1 MHNEHAR
8 TASSFDYDHM
18 HEYERIHACKCM
30 HTVMH
35 ECMHVHECVNAC
47 TNACPLMDVS
57 EGQSFIVDRP
67 CRSSIVLKAHHFFLA
82 FRYGNKY
89 ISI

>member
-8 TASSFDYDHM
+8 IASPCDYDHM
-18 HEYERIHACKCM
+18 HEYELIHAFKCM

-47 TNACPLMDVS
+47 MNAFPFLDVS
-57 EGQSFIVDRP
+57 KFQSFIVDRP
-67 CRSSIVLKAHHFFLA
+67 CRSSIVLKAHHLFFVCVP
-82 FRYGNKY
+82 FGK
-89 ISI
+89 